1 MADESMQDVDVYAE
15 SEWKPRFIEFAVE
28 DGVARIT
35 LNRPPANVLSIDVMS
50 DVASA
55 IDSIEFEREVKLVV
69 IAAKGKYFSAG
80 FELTDHLGDR
90 GYLMVEGFRRIFE
103 GLAKIDKPSL
113 ALVAGPA
120 LGAGSLLAASCDITL
135 ASVSSK
141 FGHPEIKAG
150 VFNTV
155 AMAVLPRLV
164 GRKRAFE
171 LVLSGASITAGEA
184 ERIGLV
190 TRAVPDARLRAE
202 AEVLIQRC
210 RDSSGVALQC
220 IRRALVDGL
229 DHPFAEAVRRAED
242 VYLNQLMLS
251 EDAREGLQA
260 VMEKRKPTWKDK

>member
-1 MADESMQDVDVYAE
+1 
-15 SEWKPRFIEFAVE
+15 
-28 DGVARIT
+28 VA
-35 LNRPPANVLSIDVMS
+35 
-50 DVASA
+50 
-55 IDSIEFEREVKLVV
+55 
-69 IAAKGKYFSAG
+69 
-80 FELTDHLGDR
+80 
-90 GYLMVEGFRRIFE
+90 
-103 GLAKIDKPSL
+103 
-113 ALVAGPA
+113 
-120 LGAGSLLAASCDITL
+120 CDITL
-135 ASVSSK
+135 AGASAK

-171 LVLSGASITAGEA
+171 LVLSGASIPAAEA

-190 TRAVPDARLRAE
+190 TRTVADDKLQAE
-202 AEVLIQRC
+202 ADALVQRC

-220 IRRALVDGL
+220 IRRAMVDGL
-229 DHPFAEAVRRAED
+229 DHPFGEAVRRAED